1 MAGEVW
7 VSRGD
12 SLRSVVYRVI
22 RGQARG
28 VGPALTRG
36 LLQVLSWGYRGFLML
51 VERSLQA
58 GWFRPHRLTR
68 PVVSVG
74 NLTWGGTGKTPL
86 AARLASQLAARGG
99 CRPAILTR
107 GYGGDEPS
115 VLRRLAPGVPVLVG
129 ASRVAT
135 GRRAIR
141 DGADL
146 LILDDGFQHRRLHRD
161 LDIVL

>member
-28 VGPALTRG
+28 VG
-36 LLQVLSWGYRGFLML
+36 
-51 VERSLQA
+51 
-58 GWFRPHRLTR
+58 
-68 PVVSVG
+68 
-74 NLTWGGTGKTPL
+74 

-146 LILDDGFQHRRLHRD
+146 LILDDGFQHRRVPPAR
-161 LDIVL
+161 DIVVLTAAPRSATGICSPGGRCANRRTTSVGLMC